1 MLQESKYFEVQVASA
16 EFAGISSCWIFI
28 ETEPGA
34 CVSDIN
40 CCWFSIELDC
50 IILPLFLLK
59 TLNIGFS
66 LNCFIMFHFSITVIK
81 VYAILFKAAVHFHDR
96 PSKFFFPMPQP
107 FKYKLWEWGLWVHTI
122 TWLPF
127 IFLFFRLSGIRI
139 WWVAISLSFGCLNL
153 YYIWYIFYCLLTLGL
168 FSWDK
173 ASDTSLPRKNY
184 PHIAKWHC

>member
-66 LNCFIMFHFSITVIK
+66 LNCFIMFHFRITVIK

-96 PSKFFFPMPQP
+96 PSKFFSNASTLQVEAVGIGIMGS
-107 FKYKLWEWGLWVHTI
+107 YNHL
-122 TWLPF
+122 LPF